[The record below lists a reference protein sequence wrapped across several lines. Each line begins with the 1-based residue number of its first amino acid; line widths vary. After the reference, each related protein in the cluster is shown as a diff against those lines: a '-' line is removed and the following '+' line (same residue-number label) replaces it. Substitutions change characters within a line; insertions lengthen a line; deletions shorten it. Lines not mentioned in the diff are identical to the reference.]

1 MGVLEQ
7 WEGIEQRG
15 GLGQQG
21 ALGLWECKGSV
32 SARAVGALGQ
42 EKH

>member
-15 GLGQQG
+15 ARAAGP
-21 ALGLWECKGSV
+21 LGLWECKGSV